1 MPEAPAGQPAH
12 GQDFGVI
19 DLAHEGVPMEKV
31 RSANRRLLA
40 LAVLVIPTA
49 FGGAIAFGIPSA
61 AARSSS
67 PAKAASVP
75 QTVTATLISRPPG
88 TLRPGTHVSH
98 ADLGPR
104 EFPNPHVG
112 FSLASVGQAQYPA
125 ETVNGGQT
133 WRTNGPALHLDA
145 AQAPLAVVFTGAS
158 NAHTFYAFG
167 GGQVVDATGD
177 GGRHWWRASLGDAP
191 IAVVPRLGGGLVA
204 FTQDANSTGSGGVTV
219 VYVSTDGGHHWHH
232 STRFGT

>member
-1 MPEAPAGQPAH
+1 MQRA
-12 GQDFGVI
+12 
-19 DLAHEGVPMEKV
+19 
-31 RSANRRLLA
+31 RSAIGRLLA
-40 LAVLVIPTA
+40 LAAITVPAALGGVIA
-49 FGGAIAFGIPSA
+49 SGFSSA
-61 AARSSS
+61 AAKTSIR
-67 PAKAASVP
+67 ARAALIVP
-75 QTVTATLISRPPG
+75 QTVTATLITRPPG
-88 TLRPGTHVSH
+88 TLQPGTHVSH

-125 ETVNGGQT
+125 ETVNGGRT

-158 NAHTFYAFG
+158 SARMFYAFG

-177 GGRHWWRASLGDAP
+177 GGRHWWRAFLGDAP

-204 FTQDANSTGSGGVTV
+204 FTQDANSSGSGGVTL

>member
-1 MPEAPAGQPAH
+1 
-12 GQDFGVI
+12 
-19 DLAHEGVPMEKV
+19 MEKV

-40 LAVLVIPTA
+40 LAVIVVPAA

-67 PAKAASVP
+67 RAKAALAVP

-133 WRTNGPALHLDA
+133 WRTNGPALHLNA
-145 AQAPLAVVFTGAS
+145 AQAPLSVVFTGAS

-177 GGRHWWRASLGDAP
+177 GGRHWWRAFLGDAP

-204 FTQDANSTGSGGVTV
+204 FTQDANSTGSGGVTL

-232 STRFGT
+232 STLFGT

>member
-1 MPEAPAGQPAH
+1 MQRA
-12 GQDFGVI
+12 
-19 DLAHEGVPMEKV
+19 
-31 RSANRRLLA
+31 RSATRRLLA
-40 LAVLVIPTA
+40 LAALIVPAALGGVIA
-49 FGGAIAFGIPSA
+49 SGFSSA
-61 AARSSS
+61 AARTSSR
-67 PAKAASVP
+67 AKAALTVP
-75 QTVTATLISRPPG
+75 QTVTATLITRPLG
-88 TLRPGTHVSH
+88 TLQPGTHVSH

-104 EFPNPHVG
+104 EFPNSHVG

-125 ETVNGGQT
+125 ETVNGGRT
-133 WRTNGPALHLDA
+133 WRTNGPALHLNA

-158 NAHTFYAFG
+158 SARTFYAFG

-177 GGRHWWRASLGDAP
+177 GGRHWWRTFLGDAP

-204 FTQDANSTGSGGVTV
+204 FTQDANSSGSGGVTL